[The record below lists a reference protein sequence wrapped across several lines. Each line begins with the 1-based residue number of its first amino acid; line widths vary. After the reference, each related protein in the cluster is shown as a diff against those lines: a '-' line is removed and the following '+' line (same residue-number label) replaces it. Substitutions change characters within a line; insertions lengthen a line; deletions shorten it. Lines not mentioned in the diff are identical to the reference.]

1 MEYYHLSALPS
12 LRAKKYGDRVA
23 LKYRCYKTDTW
34 IPISWNELSNNIDI
48 CANAMAELGI
58 AEQENV
64 GIFSQNKPEWFY
76 VDFGAFKNR
85 AVTIP
90 FYATSSAE
98 QAQYI
103 INDAQIKTIFV
114 GEQYQYDTV
123 RKVKELCAS
132 LQHIIIFDETV
143 VKEEGDNQ
151 SIYFCDFIAKGK
163 DLKHKEIIAE
173 RMSRANTEDIANIL
187 YTSGTTGEPKGVV
200 LTHNNYVEQFRG
212 HDIRLDT
219 MSDKDVSVCF
229 LPLTH
234 VLEKAWCY
242 LCLHKGVQ
250 ICVNLRPTEI
260 RKTLVEI
267 RPTLMCSVPR
277 FWEKVYDGVIEKINN
292 SKGIMKMVMLD
303 AMKVGQKHNIDYVR
317 LGKKAPFVTRL
328 KYKFYEKTIYKL
340 LKKVI
345 GVENG
350 NFFPTAGA
358 AVPEEVQRFIKS
370 VGINMMVGYGLTE
383 TTATVSVTPD
393 VGYQI
398 GSIGYPLPGVEV
410 KISDEGEILVKG
422 KGVTR
427 GYYNKPEETKKAF
440 TEDGWFRTGDAGH
453 IKDGQLYITDRIK
466 DLLKTSNG
474 KYIAPQALETQL
486 VVDKYIDQITIIANN
501 RRFVSALIVPE
512 YNQLKKYAEENNI
525 KYNSIEELIAL
536 PEVKGLY
543 QRRIDVR
550 QESFAHFE
558 KIKRFTLLAEPFSME
573 RGEVTNTLKVK
584 RNKVAENY
592 KDVIEKM
599 YEQ

>member
-1 MEYYHLSALPS
+1 MDYNHLSALVS

-23 LKYRCYKTDTW
+23 LKYRCYETDTW
-34 IPISWNELSNNIDI
+34 IPISWNTLSNNIDS
-48 CANAMAELGI
+48 CANALAEFGV
-58 AEQENV
+58 AEQENI

-85 AVTIP
+85 AITIP

-98 QAQYI
+98 QVQYI
-103 INDAQIKTIFV
+103 INDAQINTLFV

-123 RKVKELCAS
+123 CKVKDVCKS
-132 LQHIIIFDETV
+132 LKNIIIFDSKV
-143 VKEEGDNQ
+143 VKEQNDND
-151 SIYFCDFIAKGK
+151 SIYFHEFLERGK
-163 DLKHKEIIAE
+163 EHKHSELISQ
-173 RMSRANTEDIANIL
+173 RMSNANTEDIANIL
-187 YTSGTTGEPKGVV
+187 YTSGTTGEPKGVI
-200 LTHNNYVEQFRG
+200 LTHKNYVEQFRY

-219 MSDKDVSVCF
+219 MTDKDISVCF

-250 ICVNLRPTEI
+250 ICINLRPTEI

-277 FWEKVYDGVIEKINN
+277 FWEKVYDGVIEKINS

-317 LGKKAPFVTRL
+317 VGKKAPFIVRL

-358 AVPEEVQRFIKS
+358 AVPEEVHRFIKS
-370 VGINMMVGYGLTE
+370 VGINMVVGYGLTE
-383 TTATVSVTPD
+383 TTATVSVTPE
-393 VGYQI
+393 VGYKI

-410 KISDEGEILVKG
+410 KISEEGEILVKG
-422 KGVTR
+422 GGVTK

-440 TEDGWFRTGDAGH
+440 TEDGWFKTGDAGH
-453 IKDGQLYITDRIK
+453 IKDGHIYITDRIK

-525 KYNSIEELIAL
+525 KYSSMEELISL

-543 QRRIDVR
+543 QRRIDIR

-592 KDVIEKM
+592 KDAIEKM
-599 YEQ
+599 YE

>member
-1 MEYYHLSALPS
+1 MDYNHLSALVS

-23 LKYRCYKTDTW
+23 LKYRCYETDTW
-34 IPISWNELSNNIDI
+34 IPISWNTLSKNIDS
-48 CANAMAELGI
+48 CANALAELGV
-58 AEQENV
+58 AEQENI

-85 AVTIP
+85 AITIP

-98 QAQYI
+98 QVQYI
-103 INDAQIKTIFV
+103 INDAQINTLFV

-123 RKVKELCAS
+123 CKVKDVCKS
-132 LQHIIIFDETV
+132 LKNIIIFDSKV
-143 VKEEGDNQ
+143 VKEQNDND
-151 SIYFCDFIAKGK
+151 SIYFHEFLERGK
-163 DLKHKEIIAE
+163 EHKHSELISQ
-173 RMSRANTEDIANIL
+173 RMSNANTEDIANIL
-187 YTSGTTGEPKGVV
+187 YTSGTTGEPKGVI
-200 LTHNNYVEQFRG
+200 LTHKNYVEQFRY

-219 MSDKDVSVCF
+219 MTDKDISVCF

-250 ICVNLRPTEI
+250 ICINLRPTEI

-277 FWEKVYDGVIEKINN
+277 FWEKVYDGVIEKINS

-317 LGKKAPFVTRL
+317 VGKKAPFIVRL

-358 AVPEEVQRFIKS
+358 AVPEEVHRFIKS
-370 VGINMMVGYGLTE
+370 VGINMVVGYGLTE
-383 TTATVSVTPD
+383 TTATVSVTPE
-393 VGYQI
+393 VGYKI

-410 KISDEGEILVKG
+410 KISEEGEILVKG
-422 KGVTR
+422 GGVTK

-453 IKDGQLYITDRIK
+453 IKDGHIYITDRIK

-525 KYNSIEELIAL
+525 KYSSMEELISL

-543 QRRIDVR
+543 QRRIDIR

-592 KDVIEKM
+592 KDAIEKM
-599 YEQ
+599 YE

>member
-1 MEYYHLSALPS
+1 MDYNHLSALVS

-23 LKYRCYKTDTW
+23 LKYRCYETDTW
-34 IPISWNELSNNIDI
+34 IPISWNTLSKNIDT
-48 CANAMAELGI
+48 CANALAELGV
-58 AEQENV
+58 AEQENI

-85 AVTIP
+85 AITIP

-98 QAQYI
+98 QVQYI
-103 INDAQIKTIFV
+103 INDAQINTLFV

-123 RKVKELCAS
+123 CKVKDVCKS
-132 LQHIIIFDETV
+132 LKNIIIFDSKV
-143 VKEEGDNQ
+143 VKEQNDND
-151 SIYFCDFIAKGK
+151 SIYFHEFLERGK
-163 DLKHKEIIAE
+163 EHKHSELISQ
-173 RMSRANTEDIANIL
+173 RMSNANTEDIANIL
-187 YTSGTTGEPKGVV
+187 YTSGTTGEPKGVI
-200 LTHNNYVEQFRG
+200 LTHKNYVEQFRY

-219 MSDKDVSVCF
+219 MTDKDISVCF

-250 ICVNLRPTEI
+250 ICINLRPTEI

-277 FWEKVYDGVIEKINN
+277 FWEKVYDGVIEKINS

-317 LGKKAPFVTRL
+317 VGKKAPFIVRL

-358 AVPEEVQRFIKS
+358 AVPEEVHRFIKS
-370 VGINMMVGYGLTE
+370 VGINMVVGYGLTE
-383 TTATVSVTPD
+383 TTATVSVTPE
-393 VGYQI
+393 VGYKI

-410 KISDEGEILVKG
+410 KISEEGEILVKG
-422 KGVTR
+422 GGVTK

-440 TEDGWFRTGDAGH
+440 TEDGWFKTGDAGH
-453 IKDGQLYITDRIK
+453 IKDGHIYITDRIK

-525 KYNSIEELIAL
+525 KYSSMEELISL

-543 QRRIDVR
+543 QRRIDIR

-592 KDVIEKM
+592 KDAIEKM
-599 YEQ
+599 YE

>member
-1 MEYYHLSALPS
+1 MDYNHLSALVS

-23 LKYRCYKTDTW
+23 LKYRCYETDTW
-34 IPISWNELSNNIDI
+34 IPISWNTLSKNIDT
-48 CANAMAELGI
+48 CANALAELGV
-58 AEQENV
+58 AEQENI

-85 AVTIP
+85 AITIP

-98 QAQYI
+98 QVQYI
-103 INDAQIKTIFV
+103 INDAQINTLFV

-123 RKVKELCAS
+123 CKVKDVCKS
-132 LQHIIIFDETV
+132 LKNIIIFDSKV
-143 VKEEGDNQ
+143 VKEQNDND
-151 SIYFCDFIAKGK
+151 SIYFHEFLERGK
-163 DLKHKEIIAE
+163 EHKHSELISQ
-173 RMSRANTEDIANIL
+173 RMSNANTEDIANIL
-187 YTSGTTGEPKGVV
+187 YTSGTTGEPKGVI
-200 LTHNNYVEQFRG
+200 LTHKNYVEQFRY

-219 MSDKDVSVCF
+219 MTDKDISVCF

-250 ICVNLRPTEI
+250 ICINLRPTEI

-277 FWEKVYDGVIEKINN
+277 FWEKVYDGVIEKINS

-317 LGKKAPFVTRL
+317 VGKKAPFIVRL

-358 AVPEEVQRFIKS
+358 AVPEEVHRFIKS
-370 VGINMMVGYGLTE
+370 VGINMVVGYGLTE
-383 TTATVSVTPD
+383 TTATVSVTPE
-393 VGYQI
+393 VGYKI

-410 KISDEGEILVKG
+410 KISEEGEILVKG
-422 KGVTR
+422 GGVTK

-453 IKDGQLYITDRIK
+453 IKDGHIYITDRIK

-525 KYNSIEELIAL
+525 KYSSMEELISL

-543 QRRIDVR
+543 QRRIDIR

-592 KDVIEKM
+592 KDAIEKM
-599 YEQ
+599 YE

>member
-1 MEYYHLSALPS
+1 MDYNHLSALVS

-23 LKYRCYKTDTW
+23 LKYRCYETDTW
-34 IPISWNELSNNIDI
+34 IPISWNTLSKNIDT
-48 CANAMAELGI
+48 CANALAELGV
-58 AEQENV
+58 AEQENI

-85 AVTIP
+85 AITIP

-98 QAQYI
+98 QVQYI
-103 INDAQIKTIFV
+103 INDAQINTLFV

-123 RKVKELCAS
+123 CKVKDVCKS
-132 LQHIIIFDETV
+132 LKNIIIFDSKV
-143 VKEEGDNQ
+143 VKEQNDND
-151 SIYFCDFIAKGK
+151 SIYFHEFLERGK
-163 DLKHKEIIAE
+163 EHKHSELISQ
-173 RMSRANTEDIANIL
+173 RMSNANTEDIANIL
-187 YTSGTTGEPKGVV
+187 YTSGTTGEPKGVI
-200 LTHNNYVEQFRG
+200 LTHKNYVEQFRY

-219 MSDKDVSVCF
+219 MTDKDISVCF

-250 ICVNLRPTEI
+250 ICINLRPTEI

-277 FWEKVYDGVIEKINN
+277 FWEKVYDGVIEKINS

-317 LGKKAPFVTRL
+317 VGKKAPFIVRL

-358 AVPEEVQRFIKS
+358 AVPEEVHRFIKS
-370 VGINMMVGYGLTE
+370 VGINMVVGYGLTE
-383 TTATVSVTPD
+383 TTATVSVTPE
-393 VGYQI
+393 VGYKI

-410 KISDEGEILVKG
+410 KISEEGEILVKG
-422 KGVTR
+422 GGVTK

-453 IKDGQLYITDRIK
+453 IKDGHLYITDRIK

-525 KYNSIEELIAL
+525 KYSSMEELISL

-543 QRRIDVR
+543 QRRIDIR

-592 KDVIEKM
+592 KDAIEKM
-599 YEQ
+599 YE

>member
-1 MEYYHLSALPS
+1 MDYNHLSALVS

-23 LKYRCYKTDTW
+23 LKYRCYETDTW
-34 IPISWNELSNNIDI
+34 IPISWNTLSKNIDT
-48 CANAMAELGI
+48 CANALAELGV
-58 AEQENV
+58 AEQENI

-85 AVTIP
+85 AITIP

-98 QAQYI
+98 QVQYI
-103 INDAQIKTIFV
+103 INDAQINTLFV

-123 RKVKELCAS
+123 CKVKDVCKS
-132 LQHIIIFDETV
+132 LKNIIIFDSKV
-143 VKEEGDNQ
+143 VKEQNDND
-151 SIYFCDFIAKGK
+151 SIYFHEFLERGK
-163 DLKHKEIIAE
+163 EHKHSELISQ
-173 RMSRANTEDIANIL
+173 RMSNANTEDIANIL
-187 YTSGTTGEPKGVV
+187 YTSGTTGEPKGVI
-200 LTHNNYVEQFRG
+200 LTHKNYVEQFRY

-219 MSDKDVSVCF
+219 MTDKDISVCF

-250 ICVNLRPTEI
+250 ICINLRPTEI

-277 FWEKVYDGVIEKINN
+277 FWEKVYDGVIEKINS

-317 LGKKAPFVTRL
+317 VGKKAPFIIRL
-328 KYKFYEKTIYKL
+328 KYRFYEKTIYKL

-358 AVPEEVQRFIKS
+358 AVPEEVHRFIKS
-370 VGINMMVGYGLTE
+370 VGINMVVGYGLTE
-383 TTATVSVTPD
+383 TTATVSVTPE
-393 VGYQI
+393 VGYKI

-410 KISDEGEILVKG
+410 KISEEGEILVKG
-422 KGVTR
+422 GGVTK

-440 TEDGWFRTGDAGH
+440 TEDGWFKTGDAGH
-453 IKDGQLYITDRIK
+453 IKDGHIYITDRIK

-525 KYNSIEELIAL
+525 KYSSMEELISL

-543 QRRIDVR
+543 QRRIDIR

-592 KDVIEKM
+592 KDAIEKM
-599 YEQ
+599 YE

>member
-1 MEYYHLSALPS
+1 MDYNHLSALVS

-23 LKYRCYKTDTW
+23 LKYRCYETDTW
-34 IPISWNELSNNIDI
+34 IPISWNTLSKNIDT
-48 CANAMAELGI
+48 CANALAELGV
-58 AEQENV
+58 AEQENI

-85 AVTIP
+85 AITIP

-98 QAQYI
+98 QVQYI
-103 INDAQIKTIFV
+103 INDAQINTLFV

-123 RKVKELCAS
+123 CKVKDVCKS
-132 LQHIIIFDETV
+132 LKNIIIFDSKV
-143 VKEEGDNQ
+143 VKEQNDND
-151 SIYFCDFIAKGK
+151 SIYFHEFLERGK
-163 DLKHKEIIAE
+163 EHKHSELISQ
-173 RMSRANTEDIANIL
+173 RMSNANTEDIANIL
-187 YTSGTTGEPKGVV
+187 YTSGTTGEPKGVI
-200 LTHNNYVEQFRG
+200 LTHKNYVEQFRY

-219 MSDKDVSVCF
+219 MTDKDISVCF

-250 ICVNLRPTEI
+250 ICINLRPTEI

-277 FWEKVYDGVIEKINN
+277 FWEKVYDGVIEKINS

-317 LGKKAPFVTRL
+317 VGKKAPFIVRL

-340 LKKVI
+340 LKEVI

-358 AVPEEVQRFIKS
+358 AVPEEVHRFIKS
-370 VGINMMVGYGLTE
+370 VGINMVVGYGLTE
-383 TTATVSVTPD
+383 TTATVSVTPE
-393 VGYQI
+393 VGYKI

-410 KISDEGEILVKG
+410 KISEEGEILVKG
-422 KGVTR
+422 GGVTK

-440 TEDGWFRTGDAGH
+440 TEDGWFKTGDAGH
-453 IKDGQLYITDRIK
+453 IKDGHIYITDRIK

-525 KYNSIEELIAL
+525 KYSSMEELISL

-543 QRRIDVR
+543 QRRIDIR

-592 KDVIEKM
+592 KDAIEKM
-599 YEQ
+599 YE